1 MKAIRILVTAGP
13 TREPLDPVRFL
24 SNPSTGTMG
33 YAIARAA
40 RNRGHKV
47 TLITGPTSLSV
58 PGKTKV
64 ISITTAKEM
73 LQAVKANIRTIDC
86 VIMAAAVSDFRPAI
100 YHGRKIKRDKPLR
113 NLALRENA
121 DILYWL
127 KRHKGNR
134 IVVGFCMET
143 EKLIPNARKKLFAK
157 KLDLIVANKI
167 DKDLSVFGPGKT
179 SVAIIGPNEEQ
190 KALVNTTKQRIA
202 TILLDKVEELWY
214 KKFRNS

>member
-1 MKAIRILVTAGP
+1 
-13 TREPLDPVRFL
+13 
-24 SNPSTGTMG
+24 
-33 YAIARAA
+33 
-40 RNRGHKV
+40 
-47 TLITGPTSLSV
+47 
-58 PGKTKV
+58 
-64 ISITTAKEM
+64 
-73 LQAVKANIRTIDC
+73 
-86 VIMAAAVSDFRPAI
+86 
-100 YHGRKIKRDKPLR
+100 
-113 NLALRENA
+113 
-121 DILYWL
+121 
-127 KRHKGNR
+127 
-134 IVVGFCMET
+134 MET